1 MPHIFMM
8 QTSGDLE
15 GRQLE
20 AASVLE
26 RRGQESQEMKPKESH
41 TSGHSKNSRVLPLT
55 ADSIVSAPLCN
66 EDHRGS
72 RSQEGLPRI
81 SHLRLKAP

>member
-1 MPHIFMM
+1 MPYIFMM

-26 RRGQESQEMKPKESH
+26 RRGQESQEVKPKESH
-41 TSGHSKNSRVLPLT
+41 ASGHSKDRTVG
-55 ADSIVSAPLCN
+55 AAP
-66 EDHRGS
+66 GS
-72 RSQEGLPRI
+72 
-81 SHLRLKAP
+81 

>member
-1 MPHIFMM
+1 MPYIFMM
-8 QTSGDLE
+8 QTSRDLE

-41 TSGHSKNSRVLPLT
+41 TSGHSKNRTVG
-55 ADSIVSAPLCN
+55 AAP
-66 EDHRGS
+66 GS
-72 RSQEGLPRI
+72 
-81 SHLRLKAP
+81 

>member
-1 MPHIFMM
+1 MPRIFMI

-26 RRGQESQEMKPKESH
+26 RRGQESQKMKPKESH
-41 TSGHSKNSRVLPLT
+41 TSGHSKNST
-55 ADSIVSAPLCN
+55 VSA
-66 EDHRGS
+66 
-72 RSQEGLPRI
+72 
-81 SHLRLKAP
+81 APGG